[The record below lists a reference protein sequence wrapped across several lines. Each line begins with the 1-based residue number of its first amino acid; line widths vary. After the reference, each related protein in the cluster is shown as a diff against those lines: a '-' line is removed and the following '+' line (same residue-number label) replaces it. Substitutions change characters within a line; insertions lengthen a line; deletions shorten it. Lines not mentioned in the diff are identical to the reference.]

1 MIEKI
6 IWVVSNYNGPYGAYD
21 SPEDIVTQFS
31 EWWGI
36 EDLTVEK
43 VLSTDF
49 QDGNE
54 ITIKSVTYYKNIA
67 QERDNKI
74 EEIIN

>member
-1 MIEKI
+1 MIDKI
-6 IWVVSNYNGPYGAYD
+6 LWVVSNYNGPSGAYD
-21 SPEDIVTQFS
+21 SIEDIVAQFS

-43 VLSTDF
+43 VLDSDW
-49 QDGNE
+49 QNDNE

-74 EEIIN
+74 EEITN